1 MPAPQH
7 PGILRERDD
16 DMIDDL
22 AFAPRGAVLV
32 DDIQRVTAEQPD
44 PEHELFHVSAH

>member
-1 MPAPQH
+1 MPATQH
-7 PGILRERDD
+7 PGILRERED

-22 AFAPRGAVLV
+22 APTPRGAVLV
-32 DDIQRVTAEQPD
+32 HDIQRVAAEQPD